1 MSRKGGK
8 DEENDNSSCITVL
21 SSDSQEGGIHASVE
35 STGVVMRSG
44 SLLSNELGLFM
55 VWMKF
60 N

>member
-21 SSDSQEGGIHASVE
+21 SSESQEGGIHASVE
-35 STGVVMRSG
+35 STSIIIRSD